1 MAFESLPGVKV
12 SSYAA
17 EQTFVIGDFFAV
29 YQKGEE
35 NPTIYR
41 WTEVKSITENK
52 IEFII
57 NVAGVVY
64 KIPKT
69 GLPDEKKLLNLRGVL
84 EGAVSFNPKI
94 EYSHQKRILPP
105 KYLYLSGDAG
115 DTPYN
120 VNGYYK
126 EREINLS
133 NVILLNTRL
142 GNIFKLI
149 AAVAI
154 TAVFII
160 LHFIWGDTAQN
171 WFWFL
176 PISAFSGGIAVML
189 VYLVCAVIANYHY
202 AHLYKTDPALS
213 EEITFTISTAGFSAV
228 ESHLFSGHEFI
239 PWEEANYFIETNNVF
254 IIYKHNKAVFWL
266 PKRLFSKEVQTEI
279 SGFIHERLVQK

>member
-12 SSYAA
+12 ASYAS
-17 EQTFVIGDFFAV
+17 EQTFVVGDFFAV
-29 YQKGEE
+29 YLKSEE

-52 IEFII
+52 TDFII
-57 NVAGVVY
+57 NAAGIVY
-64 KIPKT
+64 KIPK
-69 GLPDEKKLLNLRGVL
+69 LNIPDEKKLLNLRGVL
-84 EGAVSFNPKI
+84 EGAASFNPDI

-105 KYLYLSGDAG
+105 KYLYLNGDPG
-115 DTPYN
+115 ETPYT

-133 NVILLNTRL
+133 NAILLNTRL
-142 GNIFKLI
+142 GNMFKLI
-149 AAVAI
+149 AFAAIVSIFAV
-154 TAVFII
+154 
-160 LHFIWGDTAQN
+160 LHFFWGDTAQN

-176 PISAFSGGIAVML
+176 PISVFSGGIAVML

-213 EEITFTISTAGFSAV
+213 EEITFTVSTAGFSAV
-228 ESHLFSGHEFI
+228 ESHLFTNGEFI

-266 PKRLFSKEVQTEI
+266 PKRLFTKEIQMEI